1 MKALQK
7 LKSRAGE
14 SLGEVMIAVLVAAI
28 GITLLAT
35 MISAGSKVTADN
47 GRRDDKY
54 YGGNNLLEMGIAD
67 SGWDVTSG
75 SGTVTVTVKDS
86 NGVMENSMSATYYM
100 HEAAGRKIVAY
111 RKSS

>member
-1 MKALQK
+1 MQVLRK

-14 SLGEVMIAVLVAAI
+14 SLAEVLIAVLVAAI
-28 GITLLAT
+28 GITMLAT
-35 MISAGSKVTADN
+35 MISAGSKITADS

-67 SGWDVTSG
+67 DQWDVTSG
-75 SGTVTVTVKDS
+75 SGTVTVAGWAGDS
-86 NGVMENSMSATYYM
+86 NVSVTYYV